1 MGFCILLGV
10 VLDNAVCTH
19 AQPELLWIGLGGRD
33 QSAWSALRGG
43 VGYGGG
49 SLCTRDALVSGHCQ
63 SHALVA
69 RLVVATRFAP

>member
-19 AQPELLWIGLGGRD
+19 AQPELHWISLGGRD

-49 SLCTRDALVSGHCQ
+49 GLSTRDALVSGHCQ

-69 RLVVATRFAP
+69 RLVVATRFSP